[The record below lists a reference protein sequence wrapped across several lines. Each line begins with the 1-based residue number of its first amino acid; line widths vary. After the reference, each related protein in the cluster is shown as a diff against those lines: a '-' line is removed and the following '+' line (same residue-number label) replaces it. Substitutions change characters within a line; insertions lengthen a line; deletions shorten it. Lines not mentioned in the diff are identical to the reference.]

1 MFSGCIED
9 NEKDDLTAIKV
20 DFVFEIERTAE
31 NPLRGFYTNYAW
43 GEPVID
49 FPASLEF
56 AYIPLSELMS
66 GPTNFTFET
75 GLETR
80 LNAAEERGHQ
90 LVLRPYIDYPKL
102 DSGLPDFLSD
112 EVEMRAYSE
121 HGGGFSPDYENPKLK
136 SALFAFIEEFGQ
148 EYDGD
153 SRIGVIQLGLLG
165 FWGEWHTWPHED
177 WFPGPEFQSEILN
190 AYVNAFNQTL
200 LQVRYPIV
208 DSPNLRIGF
217 HDDSFAYSTVGD
229 VNWYFHPTL
238 VAAEANES
246 WRDNPIGGEIRP
258 ELQWDIFDENIN
270 LSIEKQDFDLCV
282 NTTHT
287 SMLLNYAAFG
297 GGLNTTAE
305 RENAE
310 AAALSLGYAL
320 HISNATFVGEQLEIY
335 IENRGVAPFYPTLEL
350 QAQDSNGVISS
361 IEIPRITA
369 EQGPQK
375 YIINTS
381 MLDSPSTEMPWIL
394 SLHSDYVL
402 PIQEILFATKPGN
415 ALIQVK

>member
-31 NPLRGFYTNYAW
+31 NPLRGCYTNYAW

-208 DSPNLRIGF
+208 ESPNR
-217 HDDSFAYSTVGD
+217 
-229 VNWYFHPTL
+229 
-238 VAAEANES
+238 
-246 WRDNPIGGEIRP
+246 R
-258 ELQWDIFDENIN
+258 
-270 LSIEKQDFDLCV
+270 
-282 NTTHT
+282 
-287 SMLLNYAAFG
+287 
-297 GGLNTTAE
+297 
-305 RENAE
+305 
-310 AAALSLGYAL
+310 LGV
-320 HISNATFVGEQLEIY
+320 HE
-335 IENRGVAPFYPTLEL
+335 
-350 QAQDSNGVISS
+350 D
-361 IEIPRITA
+361 
-369 EQGPQK
+369 
-375 YIINTS
+375 
-381 MLDSPSTEMPWIL
+381 
-394 SLHSDYVL
+394 
-402 PIQEILFATKPGN
+402 
-415 ALIQVK
+415 